1 MYWWLISEFLPTT
14 HKQTKGKIMA
24 TTVITGRDISLS
36 FTGGTD
42 IEAQATSAVLT
53 KTNVRETYQTLDGEA
68 YKTTNI
74 EGTFAL
80 SMLADWGKA
89 SSVCEALWT
98 AAETAPDTDI
108 TVTLTAATGAQFV
121 FPIMPEFPTA
131 GGSGTDA
138 QTVDFTFKVSKGE
151 VTETF
156 S

>member
-1 MYWWLISEFLPTT
+1 
-14 HKQTKGKIMA
+14 MA
-24 TTVITGRDISLS
+24 TVVITGRDVGLS

-42 IEAQATSAVLT
+42 IQAQATNAVLT
-53 KTNVRETYQTLDGEA
+53 KVNERQVYQTMEGEA

-74 EGTFAL
+74 SGTFQL
-80 SMLADWGKA
+80 DMLADWGKA
-89 SSVCEALWT
+89 NSVCEALWA

-108 TVTLTAATGAQFV
+108 SMTLTAASGAQFV
-121 FPIMPEFPTA
+121 FPVKPEFPTA

-138 QTVDFTFKVSKGE
+138 QTVSFTFTVSKGA

>member
-1 MYWWLISEFLPTT
+1 
-14 HKQTKGKIMA
+14 MA

-42 IEAQATSAVLT
+42 IDAQATSAILT
-53 KTNVRETYQTLDGEA
+53 KTNLRETYQTLGGEA
-68 YKTTNI
+68 YKTTNV

-89 SSVCEALWT
+89 NSVCEALWT

-108 TVTLTAATGAQFV
+108 SITLTAATGAQFV
-121 FPIMPEFPTA
+121 FPIKPEFPTA
-131 GGSGTDA
+131 GGAGTDA
-138 QTVDFTFKVSKGE
+138 QTVDFTFKIAKGE
-151 VTETF
+151 VVETF

>member
-1 MYWWLISEFLPTT
+1 
-14 HKQTKGKIMA
+14 MA

-53 KTNVRETYQTLDGEA
+53 KTNVRDVYQTLDGEA
-68 YKTTNI
+68 YKVTNT

-80 SMLADWGKA
+80 SMLADWGKTG
-89 SSVCEALWT
+89 SVCEALWT
-98 AAETAPDTDI
+98 AAEGSPNSEI
-108 TVTLTAATGAQFV
+108 SVTLTAATGAQFV
-121 FPIMPEFPTA
+121 FPILPEFPTA
-131 GGSGTDA
+131 GGAGTDA
-138 QTVDFTFKVSKGE
+138 QTVDFTFKVARGE